1 MNFGLKRILFMLGWM
16 ASVTFFV
23 SCRSEKP
30 PAGILPPEEMTR
42 MIIDMYLAEAQV
54 RSTNFPQDS
63 AIQYFI
69 PFERKWLEEHGQTD
83 RDLLESYKYYL
94 SRPKEFEII
103 FDAVIDSL
111 SLREQRINH
120 PKDSTSSQP

>member
-30 PAGILPPEEMTR
+30 PSSILPPEEMTR
-42 MIIDMYLAEAQV
+42 MIIDVYLAEAQV

-83 RDLLESYKYYL
+83 RDLLESYNYYL

>member
-1 MNFGLKRILFMLGWM
+1 MLGWM
-16 ASVTFFV
+16 ASVTFVV

-42 MIIDMYLAEAQV
+42 MFIDMYLAEAQV
-54 RSTNFPQDS
+54 RNTNFPQDS

-69 PFERKWLEEHGQTD
+69 PFERKWLAEHGQTD
-83 RDLLESYKYYL
+83 SALLESYKYYL